1 MHCNTTTSQQPTRI
15 LFTHYGD
22 EWIRGSERCLL
33 DLLLHIDRK
42 KYTPIVWC
50 NSHVMADCVT
60 AYGITVYLDK
70 FPLLCGWKAPYF
82 DLIALIKLI
91 KKGIQLID
99 KHNIKILHANSGA
112 PNQWLNFISRA
123 RRIPL
128 IAQLH
133 ARYQLRDR
141 ISLGLHHV
149 PMVVGVSKPVIDAI
163 TGNQRRVIAN
173 GIDCNRLNKQPTIDL
188 RKQLGID
195 SNDFLIATTG
205 SLIKRKGIDLIIDA
219 VQQLKQQA
227 VPIRLV
233 VIGEG
238 EQRNKIE
245 QQVKRLDLGKA
256 VFLLGEQRNVIGL
269 LRNNVDVFVS
279 AAREEVFGLVLA
291 EAGLAGLP
299 VIAPNIGGIPTVVE
313 NEVTGLLVA
322 PESSHAISKAI
333 STLYKNPPL
342 RMQLGNAG
350 RKHVLENFTIERNV
364 NEFERLYRFL
374 LHAPSM
380 QTSWLRH
387 WNYRQAIVECG
398 RHAFNALR
406 NYRFTQVS

>member
-1 MHCNTTTSQQPTRI
+1 MHCNTTTSKQPTRI

-33 DLLLHIDRK
+33 DLLLHLDRK
-42 KYTPIVWC
+42 KYDPIVWC
-50 NSHVMADCVT
+50 NSRVMADCVT

-128 IAQLH
+128 IAHLH
-133 ARYQLRDR
+133 SHYQLRDR
-141 ISLGLHHV
+141 ISLGLHHI
-149 PMVVGVSKPVIDAI
+149 PMVVGVSKSAIDSI

-173 GIDCNRLNKQPTIDL
+173 GIDCNHLDKQPNVEL

-219 VQQLKQQA
+219 VKQLRQKKLP
-227 VPIRLV
+227 VYLV

-238 EQRNKIE
+238 EQRNNIE
-245 QQVKRLDLGKA
+245 QQIKRLNLGKV
-256 VFLLGEQRNVIGL
+256 VFLLGEQHNVIGL

-299 VIAPNIGGIPTVVE
+299 VIAPNIDGIPTVVKDG
-313 NEVTGLLVA
+313 VTGLLVA
-322 PESSHAISKAI
+322 PENSHAISKAI
-333 STLYKNPPL
+333 RTLFNNPQL

-380 QTSWLRH
+380 QTNWVRH
-387 WNYRQAIVECG
+387 WNYRKAIVECV
-398 RHAFNALR
+398 RHVFNTLR
-406 NYRFTQVS
+406 NYRFTHVS

>member
-1 MHCNTTTSQQPTRI
+1 MQCNTTTPRQPTPI

-33 DLLLHIDRK
+33 DLLLHLDRN

-50 NSHVMADCVT
+50 NSSMMADHVAAC
-60 AYGITVYLDK
+60 GITVYQDK
-70 FPLLCGWKAPYF
+70 FPLLCGWKTPYF
-82 DLIALIKLI
+82 DLISFIKLI
-91 KKGIQLID
+91 RKGIQLID
-99 KHNIKILHANSGA
+99 KHNIKILHANSAA
-112 PNQWLNFISRA
+112 PNQWLNFISRV
-123 RRIPL
+123 RSTPL
-128 IAQLH
+128 VAHLH

-149 PMVVGVSKPVIDAI
+149 PMVVGVSKPVIDSI

-173 GIDCNRLNKQPTIDL
+173 GIDCNRLDKQPNIDL

-195 SNDFLIATTG
+195 SNDCLIATTG
-205 SLIKRKGIDLIIDA
+205 SLIKRKGIDLIIDS
-219 VQQLKQQA
+219 VKQLKHRS

-238 EQRNKIE
+238 EQRNNIE
-245 QQVKRLDLGKA
+245 QQIKNLGLCDT
-256 VFLLGEQRNVIGL
+256 VFLLGEQSNVVGL
-269 LRNNVDVFVS
+269 LRNNVDIFVS

-291 EAGLAGLP
+291 EAGLAGMS
-299 VIAPNIGGIPTVVE
+299 VIAPNIGGIPSVIKDG
-313 NEVTGLLVA
+313 VTGILVE
-322 PESSHAISKAI
+322 PENPDILADAIN
-333 STLYKNPPL
+333 TLYKNPKL
-342 RMQLGNAG
+342 RIQLGNAG

-380 QTSWLRH
+380 QTGWVHH
-387 WNYRQAIVECG
+387 WNYRQAIVECV
-398 RHAFNALR
+398 HHLFNALR